1 MPPSSDTSDSI
12 STRLVDLFARLC
24 NGERLRVNELAKEY
38 GVSIRTLQRDITRL
52 TYLPLRKDSD
62 ASGLYYTLESYAF
75 SGHHFK
81 DIKQF
86 AKVSGIDS
94 LYPKLDSEFITDLLN
109 PNVNKAYLVRAQT
122 KANISY
128 EDFQSISIAI
138 LEHICIGC
146 MYHDKPRILKP
157 YKLLHNAGIW
167 YLLAEDNHKLKSFS
181 LSKIENLKLLDN
193 KHFKPK
199 QELLNLIAHKSTQWI
214 SQEPK
219 RVTLRIKAEAR
230 EYFSRKEFL
239 PNVKILREEES
250 EEENNITGSPAKS
263 NHENNLAKNTHTQN
277 NPAKNN
283 LIQNNLI
290 QNNLI
295 IEVQIAHDDELLPLV
310 RAWIPYIEIIA
321 PKELKEK
328 LLKTLQEY
336 IKTTKADA

>member
-1 MPPSSDTSDSI
+1 M
-12 STRLVDLFARLC
+12 DLFARLC
-24 NGERLRVNELAKEY
+24 NGENLRVNELAKEY

-86 AKVSGIDS
+86 AKVSGVESI
-94 LYPKLDSEFITDLLN
+94 YPKLDSEFITDLLN
-109 PNVNKAYLVRAQT
+109 PNVNKAYFVRAQA

-138 LEHICIGC
+138 LEQMCVSCI
-146 MYHDKPRILKP
+146 YHDKPRTLKP

-167 YLLAEDNHKLKSFS
+167 YLLAEDNHKLKSFN

-239 PNVKILREEES
+239 PNVKILREEECNS
-250 EEENNITGSPAKS
+250 
-263 NHENNLAKNTHTQN
+263 N

-336 IKTTKADA
+336 IETTKADA